1 MTELELWKYA
11 KSVIDNGSPL
21 MMTVVLDARESTPGK
36 QGFKMVTGLNGEI
49 NGSVGGGKM
58 EYDVIQESVES
69 LKAGAGKNY
78 FKYYNHYGDKP
89 GSTGMI
95 CSGSQIIGYLR
106 LGKDDAETVAKVV
119 NAIEKNTGGIFS
131 ADANGIGFSELNGR
145 TKKFGFDEEEWA
157 YSEVIGIKERVY
169 IFGGGHVGLSVSEI
183 MSFLDFHVIVIEKR
197 KDIFTL
203 INNCHANEII
213 NEDFV
218 DYSDKI
224 IEDDFSYVII
234 VTPSHFH
241 DEDVLRAV
249 IGKKVR
255 YIGMMG
261 SKAKVKSIFRN
272 MKNDGITEEMLDG
285 IHSPIGLPIGSKTP
299 DEIAVSIAAEI
310 IKIKNSVFF

>member
-11 KSVIDNGSPL
+11 RGIIEGGNPL

-58 EYDVIQESVES
+58 EFEVIQESIEK
-69 LKAGAGKNY
+69 LKNGTEENY

-106 LGKDDAETVAKVV
+106 LGTGNLGAINQII
-119 NAIEKNTGGIFS
+119 NAIEKNTGGVLT
-131 ADANGIGFSELNGR
+131 ADRNGIGFSELNGR
-145 TKKFGFDEEEWA
+145 TKKFEFDEQSWT
-157 YSEVIGIKERVY
+157 YSEIIGIKERVY
-169 IFGGGHVGLSVSEI
+169 IFGGGHVGLALSRV
-183 MSFLDFHVIVIEKR
+183 MSFLDFHVIVVEKR

-203 INNCHANEII
+203 INNSHADEIV

-218 DYSDKI
+218 EYSKKI
-224 IEDDFSYVII
+224 IEDNFSYIVI
-234 VTPSHFH
+234 VTPSHWH

-249 IGKKVR
+249 INKKVK

-261 SKAKVKSIFRN
+261 SKAKVKTLYR
-272 MKNDGITEEMLDG
+272 KLREDGITEEMLNG
-285 IHSPIGLPIGSKTP
+285 VRSPIGLQINSKTP
-299 DEIAVSIAAEI
+299 DEIAISIAAEI
-310 IKIKNSVFF
+310 IKEKNSMFF